1 MTHDGDAGVPGSLA
15 RVLADV
21 AAERAAQDA
30 RWGMQILP
38 DGTGDEGTV
47 AESDRARRET
57 EAAAAEGTLT
67 WRHILAEEVLEA
79 FAETDPERLRAELIQ
94 VAAVAVKW
102 TQALDRRPL
111 PRSSSAL
118 HQVPEPGDHPQPPAS
133 TEASTSVHEPA
144 STEAFTSVHAPAST
158 EASTSVHAP
167 ALAQVSGSP
176 SGDGQ
181 RGPSP
186 DNRIRESTLVEA
198 TPRQRFR
205 AIVDVHVLLLRDTH
219 VLLGR
224 REGTGYGDGLWHLPS
239 GHLEAGESVTE
250 AAVREAREE
259 LGVRIDP
266 ADLAFA
272 HVMHRAPERIGLFF
286 AVRKWTGEPYNAE
299 PDKCSELAW
308 WPLADLPRDTIGY
321 PAAAIANVLDQVP
334 FALHEWSTNH

>member
-1 MTHDGDAGVPGSLA
+1 MTHDGDAGVPGALA

-30 RWGMQILP
+30 MWGMQILP

-57 EAAAAEGTLT
+57 EAAAAGGALT

-111 PRSSSAL
+111 PRPSSAL
-118 HQVPEPGDHPQPPAS
+118 HRALEPADHPQPPAS
-133 TEASTSVHEPA
+133 TQAHALGQTSVSGA
-144 STEAFTSVHAPAST
+144 TS
-158 EASTSVHAP
+158 
-167 ALAQVSGSP
+167 
-176 SGDGQ
+176 
-181 RGPSP
+181 
-186 DNRIRESTLVEA
+186 
-198 TPRQRFR
+198 RQRFR
-205 AIVDVHVLLLRDTH
+205 AIVDVHVLLLRDIRGIGDAHGTH

-224 REGTGYGDGLWHLPS
+224 RHGTGYGDGLWHLPS

-250 AAVREAREE
+250 AAVREVGEE

-272 HVMHRAPERIGLFF
+272 HVMHRAPERVGLFF
-286 AVRKWTGEPYNAE
+286 TARKWTGEPYNAE

-308 WPLADLPRDTIGY
+308 WPLAELPRDMIDY